1 MRFSIG
7 TKLLLGFGATI
18 VATVLVTC
26 VVVGVQ
32 LRASS
37 VEGFHAATAKELAQL
52 DRAMSIFVDKA
63 LRMTVA
69 LASLPVVQQ
78 ADSSIHSYVAETKKI
93 SPKDFVPSP
102 LEQQLREIFAAV
114 AKAHPEYVEVYLG
127 TQWGG
132 FVTSGDA
139 LMPPGYDPRKRPWYQ
154 TAMQNPQAPSISDAY
169 MSTTGEPVVS
179 NMYPIRNAQGAIVGC
194 MAIDVG
200 LGVLTGLVEKSPLG
214 RTGYVVLVQKDGVI
228 LAHPRHKEFNFKNVN
243 EVGSAW
249 ATLGRMDSGSAEVEI
264 DGDLYLAQVH
274 TIPGIEWKLIGVMT
288 RAEALGA
295 FWAVLRNVT
304 LAAGALIVVFL
315 ALSAVLARSMAVPVR
330 RATAMLQDVAEGEGD
345 LTRQLVVSSQDEIG
359 DMAHWFNTFLQKLR
373 MLLRE
378 VVGTGQN
385 VDSASDQLLAIADQL
400 GASVEATASKT
411 AAVASAVQAI
421 TERFAAVA
429 AAMEQAT
436 QNTNMVA
443 TAAEEMSA
451 TIGEIATNAERAR
464 GVSVKAV
471 SEAGAATSAMSALGD
486 AAQEIGKV
494 TAMITEISEQTN
506 LLALNATIEAA
517 RAGEAGKGFAVVA
530 TEIKELAR
538 QTAGATEE
546 IKQRISGI
554 QSTAQNTANQIH
566 GISEIIEQMS
576 DIIATIATA
585 IEEQSVATREIAD
598 NVVQASQGLT
608 EVNTNVAQSSSELRD
623 AAQRVQEVSATAAAT
638 RAGAAKVRENA
649 ENLHSLAARLR
660 ELLGR
665 FRLE

>member
-7 TKLLLGFGATI
+7 TKLLAGFGTTI

-26 VVVGVQ
+26 LVVGVQ
-32 LRASS
+32 LRTSS

-69 LASLPVVQQ
+69 LASLPTVQQ
-78 ADSSIHSYVAETKKI
+78 ADSSIHSYVTETKEI

-132 FVTSGDA
+132 FVTSGES

-154 TAMQNPQAPSISDAY
+154 TAMETPDTPSISDAY

-200 LGVLTGLVEKSPLG
+200 LGVLTDLVEKSPLG

-228 LAHPRHKEFNFKNVN
+228 LAHPRHKEYNFKNVS
-243 EVGSAW
+243 EVGSVW
-249 ATLGRMDSGSAEVEI
+249 AILGRMDSGSAEVEL
-264 DGDLYLAQVH
+264 DGDVYLAQVH
-274 TIPGIEWKLIGVMT
+274 TIPGLGWKLIGVMT
-288 RAEALGA
+288 RAEALSA
-295 FWAVLRNVT
+295 FWAVLRNVA
-304 LAAGALIVVFL
+304 LAAGALIAVFL
-315 ALSAVLARSMAVPVR
+315 VLSAVLARSMAVPVR

-345 LTRQLVVSSQDEIG
+345 LTRQLQVSSRDEIA

-554 QSTAQNTANQIH
+554 QSTAQSTASQIH

-623 AAQRVQEVSATAAAT
+623 AAERVQEVNATAATT

-649 ENLHSLAARLR
+649 ENLRSLAARLR

>member
-7 TKLLLGFGATI
+7 TKLLFGFGSTI

-32 LRASS
+32 LRNSS
-37 VEGFHAATAKELAQL
+37 LENFHTATAKELAQL
-52 DRAMSIFVDKA
+52 DRAMTIFVDKA
-63 LRMTVA
+63 LRMTVT
-69 LASLPVVQQ
+69 LATLPVVRQID
-78 ADSSIHSYVAETKKI
+78 ASLHSYVAETTKI

-102 LEQQLREIFAAV
+102 LEQQLRELFAAV
-114 AKAHPEYVEVYLG
+114 ATAHPEYVEVFLG
-127 TQWGG
+127 TTWGG
-132 FVTSGDA
+132 FVTSGDSP
-139 LMPPGYDPRKRPWYQ
+139 MPPGYDPRKRPWYQ
-154 TAMQNPQAPSISDAY
+154 TAMETPDRPSTSQAY

-179 NMYPIRNAQGAIVGC
+179 NMFPIRNAQGEIVGC
-194 MAIDVG
+194 MGIDVG
-200 LGVLTGLVEKSPLG
+200 LGVLTALVEKSPLG
-214 RTGYVVLVQKDGVI
+214 RTGYVVLMQKDGVI
-228 LAHPRHKEFNFKNVN
+228 LAHPRHKEYNFKKVD
-243 EVGSAW
+243 EVGPAW
-249 ATLGRMDSGSAEVEI
+249 AALGRMESGSAEVDL
-264 DGDLYLAQVH
+264 DGDVYVAYVH
-274 TIPGIEWKLIGVMT
+274 TIPGLGWKLVGVMT
-288 RAEALGA
+288 RTEALSA
-295 FWAVLRNVT
+295 FWAVLRSVA
-304 LAAGALIVVFL
+304 LAAVVLIAVFL
-315 ALSAVLARSMAVPVR
+315 VLAAVLARSMAVPIR
-330 RATAMLQDVAEGEGD
+330 RATVMLQDVAEGEGD
-345 LTRQLVVSSQDEIG
+345 LTRQLAVSSADEIG
-359 DMAHWFNTFLQKLR
+359 DMARWFNTFLQKLR
-373 MLLRE
+373 HLLHQ
-378 VVGTGQN
+378 VVGTGRE
-385 VDSASDQLLAIADQL
+385 VDSASDRLLAIADQL

-429 AAMEQAT
+429 AAMEEAT

-471 SEAGAATSAMSALGD
+471 GEASAATSAMSALGD

-494 TAMITEISEQTN
+494 TALITEISEQTN

-554 QSTAQNTANQIH
+554 QGTAQSTASQIH
-566 GISEIIEQMS
+566 GISEVIEEIS
-576 DIIATIATA
+576 SIIATIATA

-608 EVNTNVAQSSSELRD
+608 EVNTNVAQSSADLRD
-623 AAQRVQEVSATAAAT
+623 AAARVQEVSAAANAT
-638 RAGAAKVRENA
+638 RAGAAEVRENA
-649 ENLHSLAARLR
+649 EGLRALAGRLR

>member
-1 MRFSIG
+1 
-7 TKLLLGFGATI
+7 
-18 VATVLVTC
+18 
-26 VVVGVQ
+26 
-32 LRASS
+32 
-37 VEGFHAATAKELAQL
+37 
-52 DRAMSIFVDKA
+52 
-63 LRMTVA
+63 
-69 LASLPVVQQ
+69 
-78 ADSSIHSYVAETKKI
+78 
-93 SPKDFVPSP
+93 
-102 LEQQLREIFAAV
+102 
-114 AKAHPEYVEVYLG
+114 
-127 TQWGG
+127 
-132 FVTSGDA
+132 
-139 LMPPGYDPRKRPWYQ
+139 MPPGYDPRKRPWYQ
-154 TAMQNPQAPSISDAY
+154 TAMETPDTPSISDAY

-200 LGVLTGLVEKSPLG
+200 LGVLTDLVEKSPLG

-228 LAHPRHKEFNFKNVN
+228 LAHPRHKEYNFKNVS

-264 DGDLYLAQVH
+264 DGDIYLAQVH
-274 TIPGIEWKLIGVMT
+274 TIPGLGWKLIGVMT
-288 RAEALGA
+288 RAEALSA
-295 FWAVLRNVT
+295 FWAVLRNVA
-304 LAAGALIVVFL
+304 LAAGALIAVFL
-315 ALSAVLARSMAVPVR
+315 VLSAVLARSMAVPVR

-345 LTRQLVVSSQDEIG
+345 LTRQLQVSSRDEIA

-429 AAMEQAT
+429 AAMEEAT

-554 QSTAQNTANQIH
+554 QSTAQSTASQIH

-623 AAQRVQEVSATAAAT
+623 AAERVQEVNATAATT

-649 ENLHSLAARLR
+649 ENLRSLAARLR